1 MTQNVWRIKCYVIVC
16 VFLFNKY
23 KLVTMA
29 KNVTN

>member
-1 MTQNVWRIKCYVIVC
+1 MYGESSTTSSYAFV
-16 VFLFNKY
+16 LFNKY